1 MKWSRRQ
8 PAGSAAEPAGAQASG
23 PAATAATA
31 GPATALSFGASSHE
45 PPRSHTKLDVARIE
59 RRLRARAAGFVALL
73 LVGVLV
79 AGAVVRASPPNATAT
94 GVSGQLPSVT
104 LNSLR
109 SVDWSCPGPLPAGA
123 SSERSSVIV
132 SNPGQDRAQVLVD
145 VDGVSATGSAAGA
158 PLPPWSERLAVAPLS
173 EQAVALRT
181 TGPSQNDAVSVLSGT
196 GGVAVFE
203 SISTVGTHS
212 VNGHAEPILSAPVQ
226 SPCSVGSATS
236 SYLASGSTQAK
247 SDVFVSLFDPTATQ
261 AVAGIR
267 VSTGLVSE
275 LPATLQGLIIKPY
288 SLEVFDVGRSVVQQ
302 PAVAFAVTTTA
313 GRVAVGAY
321 ETVASDP
328 TARTSVTGAALVI
341 GIDHPQDQ
349 WVLTP
354 GLGTTRRAVALR
366 VYDPGSR
373 PASVT
378 VSSPVAGGPAIEETD
393 EVPAGEVRAI
403 ELLAPAA
410 GSTATGTASTTST
423 TSGAGS
429 RAATAAVEGPIV
441 VRAARGVGVVVSRI
455 AVLTLG
461 VHYQTVAFA
470 AVTSVP
476 ADDWVLPAIASG
488 TTLAGGV
495 VVSNPGLASVT
506 VEVEGFGAA
515 AGAGGAVRQLGTLT
529 VAAGASA
536 TESFALVGSGAGLS
550 GVLVRSG
557 AQVVVEQD
565 FYALGTHD
573 DDVSIAPVPVEG
585 IPLVG

>member
-1 MKWSRRQ
+1 
-8 PAGSAAEPAGAQASG
+8 
-23 PAATAATA
+23 
-31 GPATALSFGASSHE
+31 
-45 PPRSHTKLDVARIE
+45 
-59 RRLRARAAGFVALL
+59 
-73 LVGVLV
+73 
-79 AGAVVRASPPNATAT
+79 
-94 GVSGQLPSVT
+94 
-104 LNSLR
+104 
-109 SVDWSCPGPLPAGA
+109 
-123 SSERSSVIV
+123 
-132 SNPGQDRAQVLVD
+132 
-145 VDGVSATGSAAGA
+145 
-158 PLPPWSERLAVAPLS
+158 
-173 EQAVALRT
+173 
-181 TGPSQNDAVSVLSGT
+181 
-196 GGVAVFE
+196 
-203 SISTVGTHS
+203 
-212 VNGHAEPILSAPVQ
+212 
-226 SPCSVGSATS
+226 
-236 SYLASGSTQAK
+236 
-247 SDVFVSLFDPTATQ
+247 
-261 AVAGIR
+261 
-267 VSTGLVSE
+267 
-275 LPATLQGLIIKPY
+275 LIIKPY

-328 TARTSVTGAALVI
+328 TARTSVTGEALVI

-515 AGAGGAVRQLGTLT
+515 AGAGGAVRQLGKLT